1 MISINNVSVV
11 FGKQPERAL
20 ALMDQGLGRDAIK
33 EQTGLVLG
41 VQEANLRVERGE
53 ICVLM
58 GLSGSGKS
66 SLLRCINGLNSV
78 TRGEVCI
85 EHEGSSVDFAAA
97 DSKTQQD
104 IRTNRVS
111 MVFQSFA
118 LMPWLTVEEN
128 IAFGLRQQNLSK
140 TELKRRIEQQ
150 LTLVGLEEW
159 RSAYAHELSGGMRQR
174 VGLARAL
181 ATESDILLMDEPF
194 SALDPLIRH
203 QLQEELLELQT
214 TLRKTIVFVS
224 HDLDEA
230 LKLGN
235 KIVIMKDG
243 QIVQQ
248 GRPEQIILTP
258 ADDYV
263 KTFVANTNPLNTL
276 QAQSVM
282 THLKDTPAD
291 ANNNLCVSKRYDIWV
306 MTQDNLADT
315 QVTMAGK
322 TYPTQSWQPG
332 QPIDALQKL
341 PTCIPGQTPMRDA
354 VEICYVTGHN
364 ILVEQKGQLTGTI
377 GEREIY
383 HTLLSKHLA
392 DDLL

>member
-1 MISINNVSVV
+1 MITLNNVTVV
-11 FGKQPERAL
+11 FGPKPNLAL
-20 ALMDQGLGRDAIK
+20 PLMDQGQGRDAIK
-33 EQTGLVLG
+33 EATGQVLG
-41 VQEANLRVERGE
+41 VQEANLSVAKGE

-66 SLLRCINGLNSV
+66 SLLRCINGLNTV
-78 TRGEVCI
+78 TRGEVLI
-85 EHEGSSVDFAAA
+85 EHEGSAIDFAKADAA
-97 DSKTQQD
+97 TQRE

-118 LMPWLTVEEN
+118 LMPWLTVAEN
-128 IAFGLRQQNLSK
+128 ISFGLQQQRLSK
-140 TELKRRIEQQ
+140 AEKQDRVNRQLK
-150 LTLVGLEEW
+150 LVGLDEW
-159 RSAYAHELSGGMRQR
+159 AQAYPNELSGGMRQR

-181 ATESDILLMDEPF
+181 VTESDILLMDEPF

-203 QLQEELLELQT
+203 QLQEELLELQKA
-214 TLRKTIVFVS
+214 LQKTIVFVS

-243 QIVQQ
+243 LIVQQ
-248 GRPEQIILTP
+248 GRPEDIILYP

-276 QAQSVM
+276 QAHSVM
-282 THLKDTPAD
+282 RVLKDIPAD
-291 ANNNLCVSKRYDIWV
+291 SDNNRCISKRHDVWV
-306 MTQDNLADT
+306 VTHEGITQT
-315 QVTMAGK
+315 RVTMGGESFA
-322 TYPTQSWQPG
+322 TQAWSSG
-332 QPIDALQKL
+332 QEIAQLQRL
-341 PTCIPGQTPMRDA
+341 PTRIPATTAMRDA

-364 ILVEQKGQLTGTI
+364 PLVEQDGELIGAL

-383 HTLLSKHLA
+383 HMLLSKHLG
-392 DDLL
+392 DD